1 MDPLFHQ
8 LLIATALVSAT
19 VVIHLLGLDLL
30 QVTLRW
36 HLRRL
41 TRWVHLDRMI
51 VPVGIVLGL
60 FAVHGAEI
68 WLYALVFW
76 RTHAETGLEAALL
89 TSIETYSTLGAAG
102 GFPAGW
108 RIVGALESING
119 MLLIGWS
126 TAFLFA
132 ILRHLMWDDEDD
144 GMLPRGAIARKR
156 GREDT

>member
-1 MDPLFHQ
+1 MRDTMER
-8 LLIATALVSAT
+8 ARTAAP
-19 VVIHLLGLDLL
+19 VVPALP
-30 QVTLRW
+30 
-36 HLRRL
+36 RR
-41 TRWVHLDRMI
+41 TA
-51 VPVGIVLGL
+51 G
-60 FAVHGAEI
+60 AVRRADARI
-68 WLYALVFW
+68 
-76 RTHAETGLEAALL
+76 T
-89 TSIETYSTLGAAG
+89 AAG